1 MNEAEIQDDN
11 IYRYQYHHKALVAFI
26 GIFLIVSSTYQIA
39 LGQTDGNANQDPGG
53 LEDGVLYKQ
62 PNLKPTVNT
71 GGVYFNGDTVTN
83 TTVNTGSGYF
93 NGPTVNNNPFGTG
106 TSGTGGNTNN
116 GNAGSGGWYPYG
128 NYTTGGNYDPN
139 YTNQG
144 YGYNNFLGG
153 NNLYG
158 NYYQAGSTDQYFTN
172 SQQNTQQ
179 GQSALN
185 GPSYLYSTFLTSGD
199 NMAYPESNI
208 PSTISAPNSDNVSLK
223 NCAAFTKYHSFGD
236 KGGDVATIQLF
247 LKDHGY
253 YNGKVDGVYGIKT
266 FTAVRAFQADY
277 SKQVLDPWNINDSK
291 GTGIWYKSTRK
302 KANQLAGC
310 PEPAVYLER
319 VNKLLDY

>member
-1 MNEAEIQDDN
+1 MNEVNEVEIKDDN
-11 IYRYQYHHKALVAFI
+11 IYRYQYHHKALVAFVGVFII
-26 GIFLIVSSTYQIA
+26 GNAIYQIV
-39 LGQTDGNANQDPGG
+39 LGQTASTGNGYFNGGTVYTTNNAN
-53 LEDGVLYKQ
+53 
-62 PNLKPTVNT
+62 T
-71 GGVYFNGDTVTN
+71 GNGYFNGDTVTN
-83 TTVNTGSGYF
+83 TTASSGNGYF
-93 NGPTVNNNPFGTG
+93 NGATVNNNPSGTG
-106 TSGTGGNTNN
+106 TTGTGGSGGNTNN
-116 GNAGSGGWYPYG
+116 GNAGRGGWYPYG
-128 NYTTGGNYDPN
+128 NYTTGGTYNPN

-144 YGYNNFLGG
+144 SGYNNVLGG

-172 SQQNTQQ
+172 SQQNNQQ

-199 NMAYPESNI
+199 NQNYPEAVK
-208 PSTISAPNSDNVSLK
+208 PTTISAPNNDNVNLK

-236 KGGDVATIQLF
+236 RGGDVATIQLF

-253 YNGKVDGVYGIKT
+253 YTGKVDGVYGIKT